1 LVTVSRQFSLPQIP
15 APAESSGGLRSQ
27 NHSGLDEPS
36 RSNLPLERRPLMAVS
51 PLPISE
57 LNLETST
64 TPEETVIRCTGRI
77 TSTTSG
83 TLQAAVRSHIAE
95 GKRIAVDLSDV
106 NYMDSSGLGAL
117 VSVYVSAKRQHC
129 QLRLINVGPRLQ
141 QLFRLTKLNSVFEG
155 HDDFLGLTPD

>member
-1 LVTVSRQFSLPQIP
+1 
-15 APAESSGGLRSQ
+15 
-27 NHSGLDEPS
+27 
-36 RSNLPLERRPLMAVS
+36 MAVS

-95 GKRIAVDLSDV
+95 G
-106 NYMDSSGLGAL
+106 
-117 VSVYVSAKRQHC
+117 SVLQWTSAM
-129 QLRLINVGPRLQ
+129 
-141 QLFRLTKLNSVFEG
+141 
-155 HDDFLGLTPD
+155 

>member
-1 LVTVSRQFSLPQIP
+1 
-15 APAESSGGLRSQ
+15 
-27 NHSGLDEPS
+27 
-36 RSNLPLERRPLMAVS
+36 MAVS

-57 LNLETST
+57 LSLETSI
-64 TPEETVIRCTGRI
+64 TPAETVIRCAGRI

-83 TLQAAVRSHIAE
+83 ILQAAVRSHIAD
-95 GKRIAVDLSDV
+95 GKRIALDLSDV

-141 QLFRLTKLNSVFEG
+141 QLFRLTKLASVFEG